1 MRSCSRNEQ
10 QGWAKGKPVFTMGL
24 LAWVAPGSPWGVH
37 KGRRLERRVRACLWS
52 RDARQDEC
60 CHRSALGVYMYS
72 IMDAAAR
79 QKPCSGPGPGFRPR
93 AFQQIQSKARLPH
106 MPPPL
111 STDAFEDRAGVLHAV
126 KAPCPPLA
134 CLGVPLPTACVSHTS
149 AGTAAARQ
157 NVSRQPPA
165 AVGGGQGPQQV
176 RAAGAGQRSRLE
188 QTVLAICAGTW
199 L

>member
-79 QKPCSGPGPGFRPR
+79 QK
-93 AFQQIQSKARLPH
+93 PH